1 MTELTTV
8 QKNVQE
14 WLSTP
19 PADRNLEAGA
29 MLMLQ
34 ITRNRILHQNVI
46 RKRNFDKIEYVLR
59 KYIGNLVVIKSE
71 IDQSTA
77 LENAEK
83 AAAAVNLEN
92 SKGKRSD
99 HDSLP
104 GDIQSIYDAN
114 VDLYHIMR
122 SLHEKLKII
131 SDDNKFSPSERLK
144 LLNSLISADETIREN
159 WQKYDSYDPESAN
172 SSGNVPLDVK
182 RVQAN
187 RTYLSRTAKMEKV
200 KEKVKSECLLRYN
213 ELIADGQSVDQEL
226 IGRLIQLGVI
236 PPANDAE

>member
-8 QKNVQE
+8 QKKVQE

-19 PADRNLEAGA
+19 ASDRDLEAGA
-29 MLMLQ
+29 TLMLQ

-59 KYIGNLVVIKSE
+59 KYIGNLVVIKPE
-71 IDQSTA
+71 IDESTA

-114 VDLYHIMR
+114 VDFYHIMR
-122 SLHEKLKII
+122 SLHEKLKIM

-172 SSGNVPLDVK
+172 SSGKEPLDVK

-187 RTYLSRTAKMEKV
+187 RTYLSRTAKMEEVKDKV
-200 KEKVKSECLLRYN
+200 KAECLLRYN

-226 IGRLIQLGVI
+226 VGRLIQLGVI